1 MISAQHEY
9 SLINRDIQA
18 EVIPAARAM
27 GTGILPYYPLGGGFL
42 TGKYRRG
49 VMPQGAR
56 LTNANPRQAG
66 RFVNERNFD
75 LLEKFEAFASERGH
89 SLTELA
95 FAWLLSQPEV
105 GSVIAG
111 ATRPEQVDEN
121 VAAGQWRL
129 SAEEMKAL
137 AAIA

>member
-1 MISAQHEY
+1 LISAQHEY
-9 SLINRDIQA
+9 SLINRAIQT

-49 VMPQGAR
+49 VMPEGAR

-66 RFVNERNFD
+66 RWVNERNFD

-111 ATRPEQVDEN
+111 ATWPEQVDEN

-129 SAEEMKAL
+129 SPEEMAAL
-137 AAIA
+137 AAIV